1 MVAPRPG
8 NGRNGLGADHFPAAS
23 GHTGAVPDTAPTPLR
38 ARLEVVSRPLLVR
51 LTALPKQV
59 VPLASVVLLAVA
71 ILAPA
76 PLAVAALVVI
86 GLFLLWLTFLAWPA
100 IGVGGKL
107 MRVVM
112 VGLVVVV
119 GLSRF

>member
-1 MVAPRPG
+1 MIRSRV
-8 NGRNGLGADHFPAAS
+8 DHFPVRS
-23 GHTGAVPDTAPTPLR
+23 GHTGAVPDTSIRT
-38 ARLEVVSRPLLVR
+38 RLEVASRPLLVR
-51 LTALPKQV
+51 LTALPKQA
-59 VPLASVVLLAVA
+59 VPLASIVLFAVA
-71 ILAPA
+71 VLAPA

-100 IGVGGKL
+100 VGVGGRL

-119 GLSRF
+119 GLNRF